1 MRAVIGDELRAPALL
16 CEFAGCASRY
26 THPDALGELE
36 LRDRATAAGW
46 QYDVIGRL
54 ACPSCVRH
62 APTFWTR
69 SPRTPAPRGE

>member
-1 MRAVIGDELRAPALL
+1 MRAVIGDELRVPALL
-16 CEFAGCASRY
+16 CEFSGCTARY

-36 LRDRATAAGW
+36 LRGRAVAAGW

-62 APTFWTR
+62 APNFWTR
-69 SPRTPAPRGE
+69 SPRTPVPR